1 MTTIAGK
8 STKVG
13 DELFHLGL
21 RLWARVT
28 EPGIVTIK
36 GINDQT
42 VKYTFTTGGLINGKK
57 QLAWHMPLEFDVPSR
72 DITKYQAILIA
83 EFGDLFCLVL

>member
-13 DELFHLGL
+13 DELYHVGL

-28 EPGIVTIK
+28 ESGIVTIN
-36 GINDQT
+36 GINDQK
-42 VKYTFTTGGLINGKK
+42 VKYTFTAGGFINGKR
-57 QLAWHMPLEFDVPSR
+57 QLYWHMPIVFDAPVR
-72 DITKYQAILIA
+72 DISKYQTMLDTAHA
-83 EFGDLFCLVL
+83 LFKD